1 MANIQFQLRRG
12 TDSEWTSAN
21 PVLAN
26 GEPGFDRTQNLL
38 KIGDGITSW
47 TSLAYLGHSAL
58 GGFPISISGLS
69 DGDVLVF
76 DQVGGS
82 WVNKSQSDLID
93 GGVY

>member
-12 TDSEWTSAN
+12 ADSEWTSAN

-47 TSLAYLGHSAL
+47 SSLAYLGHDAL
-58 GGFPISISGLS
+58 GGFPVSITGLS

-82 WVNKSQSDLID
+82 WINKRQTDLVD